1 MLFGIVWV
9 RSASATVACVFRD
22 RGWGT
27 CERASRLKNNLSL
40 SAEIGFVSLSC
51 FMQAIKLLRGSG
63 HERTWRPQQIA

>member
-27 CERASRLKNNLSL
+27 CKRASRLKNNLSL

-51 FMQAIKLLRGSG
+51 FMQAIDG
-63 HERTWRPQQIA
+63 